1 MIRPFYNKLQVTAA
15 AEKAFEAM
23 KEEWG
28 PAAVMIRLSMLNSD
42 F

>member
-1 MIRPFYNKLQVTAA
+1 MIRPFYNKLPVTA